1 MDFLQTELS
10 HGTFV
15 RGLRTTATYDP
26 ASGTFDLHTPDVSA
40 AKWWPGGLGTTA
52 NHAVVMA
59 QLYTGGE
66 RRGIHPFL
74 VTIRDRET
82 HKPLPGESRRE
93 DTTV

>member
-1 MDFLQTELS
+1 MYVGVCPQTELS

-15 RGLRTTATYDP
+15 RGLRTTATFDP

-59 QLYTGGE
+59 QLYTGGQP
-66 RRGIHPFL
+66 RGIHPFL
-74 VTIRDRET
+74 VAIRDRQT
-82 HKPLPGESRRE
+82 HRPLPGE
-93 DTTV
+93 TLG